1 MWRIAGDTGVHD
13 LDSSSP
19 YLLWRRDFSGT
30 SVVARD
36 GHGRTPGSITG
47 YLPPEHPQTSVVR
60 QVAFDEDLFPK
71 GLGHEPEVLY
81 RNDPPTRPNSPK
93 DVPQ

>member
-1 MWRIAGDTGVHD
+1 MRRIAGDTGVRD

-19 YLLWRRDFSGT
+19 CLLWRRDFSGT

-81 RNDPPTRPNSPK
+81 RNDPSTRPNSPK